1 MNKRLTRW
9 LLTKGFAV
17 CMCLFFYG
25 CGTPQGPTEAQQSD
39 IVIASSQ
46 AGVTPF
52 ISSVKL
58 VGQSIIRLS
67 SVAFEISPQPNS
79 VSKPVNVTW
88 NMTALASNGYLHGM
102 SIELPV
108 FGLYPNYQ
116 NQVTFQLT
124 FNDGST
130 AELQSVIGT
139 EPYTDPTGIYTNPT
153 IVKARAQGSTLG
165 FDFFIMKSL
174 VSPPVI
180 VDTDGQVRWAVPGTP
195 TQAVYYQN
203 GKFIRGSDTSSI
215 VTSLQLDGT
224 ETTLPTN
231 LPHPLLAE
239 FNHNMDPGPNGLF
252 SEFNG
257 TDDLGVAIESTV
269 AEIAPFSNQPP
280 FQTYDMADILWS
292 YMLENGDNPGDF
304 VRPGIDWFHANAS
317 TYDPRDNTV
326 IISSRE
332 NFLIKLNYATHDI
345 VWIFG
350 DPTKYWYTFPS
361 LRAKALTLDAGGLYP
376 VGQHGVSITSDGL
389 VMIFNDG
396 LGSLSQPSGQS
407 AGITR
412 TYSAV
417 SAYSIDPVAMT
428 AHEVWDFDYGQT
440 IFSPICGSS
449 YEAPGKTYLV
459 DFPTA
464 ANRTQTR
471 LVGLD
476 QNLNVVFDFQ
486 YTQPTQCGAA
496 WNAIPIKLGNLQ
508 IN

>member
-1 MNKRLTRW
+1 
-9 LLTKGFAV
+9 
-17 CMCLFFYG
+17 MCVAFCG
-25 CGTPQGPTEAQQSD
+25 CGTPQAPTEAQQSD
-39 IVIASSQ
+39 IVIAGSQ

-58 VGQSIIRLS
+58 VGQSVIRLS

-88 NMTALASNGYLHGM
+88 NMTALASNGYLDGM

-116 NQVTFQLT
+116 NQVTFRLT
-124 FNDGST
+124 FNDGSS

-139 EPYTDPTGIYTNPT
+139 GPYTDPTGIYTNPM
-153 IVKARAQGSTLG
+153 IVKARRQGSTLG

-180 VDTDGQVRWAVPGTP
+180 VDTDGQVRWAVPGTS
-195 TQAVYYQN
+195 TTAVYYRN
-203 GKFIRGSDTSSI
+203 GQFVRGSNTSAT
-215 VTSLQLDGT
+215 VTLLRLDGT

-231 LPHPLLAE
+231 LPQPLLSL
-239 FNHNMDPGPNGLF
+239 FNHNMDSGPNGLL
-252 SEFNG
+252 SEFDG
-257 TDDLGVAIESTV
+257 TDDNGVNIESTV

-280 FQTYDMADILWS
+280 FQIYDMADILSS

-361 LRAKALTLDAGGLYP
+361 LRAKALTLDTGGLYP
-376 VGQHGVSITSDGL
+376 VGQHAVSITSDGNL
-389 VMIFNDG
+389 MIFNDG
-396 LGSLSQPSGQS
+396 FGSMNQPTGQS
-407 AGITR
+407 AGVSR

-417 SAYSIDPVAMT
+417 SAYSIDPVNMR
-428 AHEVWDFDYGQT
+428 AHEVWNFDYGQT

-449 YEAPGKTYLV
+449 YEAPGKTYVV
-459 DFPTA
+459 DFATA
-464 ANRTQTR
+464 ANKMQTR
-471 LVGLD
+471 MVGLD
-476 QNLNVVFDFQ
+476 RNLDVAFDFQ
-486 YTQPTQCGAA
+486 YAQSTPCGAA
-496 WNAIPIKLGNLQ
+496 WNATPINLENLQ
-508 IN
+508 IK